1 LTGEVVAYGQV
12 SLGHQFRLTPI
23 YRNKVHSTSL
33 VLTNLIIT
41 LFRLDQVPL
50 DHINLDWI

>member
-1 LTGEVVAYGQV
+1 MGKVVAYGQV

-23 YRNKVHSTSL
+23 YRNKVYSTSL
-33 VLTNLIIT
+33 VLTNLVII